1 MPSKMNHIT
10 TKTHARPQLAPT
22 LRLPRDS
29 ILSRHHWRWG
39 ELAWLVAAAGCFFVF
54 PEYLALGTSVL
65 VMVLLVLSYDLLLG
79 FSGVL
84 SLGHS
89 VFFGLGA
96 FIAGWL
102 SLAGWT
108 EPISVVLLAGVSAAV
123 LGALLGPFLLR
134 LTGLP
139 LMMVTLA
146 LGVLVFEAAHKATRL
161 TGGDDGLSGIQFAP
175 ILGMFDWG
183 LGGATSYLY
192 VLGWL
197 TVLFLVL
204 KRIVASPFG
213 VMLQGIR
220 ENPAR
225 MRLIGNRV
233 VPHLT
238 LAYVMSGAV
247 AGMAGALFTQ
257 ANAFVGLGVFA
268 LDTSVD
274 VLVMLV
280 LGGIGGL
287 YGALLGAPAYMLI
300 KHFSSQWNPYSWML
314 IIGLLLIVVVL
325 QGRGGL
331 LAMLQAA
338 IGKFGLARPRQPEE
352 HA

>member
-1 MPSKMNHIT
+1 MT
-10 TKTHARPQLAPT
+10 T
-22 LRLPRDS
+22 LPRDS

-39 ELAWLVAAAGCFFVF
+39 ELLWLLAAVACYFLFR
-54 PEYLALGTSVL
+54 EYLALGTSVL

-84 SLGHS
+84 SLGHA

-108 EPISVVLLAGVSAAV
+108 EPISVVLVAGLAAALLAAV
-123 LGALLGPFLLR
+123 LGPFLLR

-139 LMMVTLA
+139 LLMVTLA
-146 LGVLVFEAAHKATRL
+146 FGVLVFEAAHKATTI

-175 ILGMFDWG
+175 VLGTFEWG

-192 VLGWL
+192 VLAWL
-197 TVLFLVL
+197 VVVFVIL
-204 KRIVASPFG
+204 KRIVSSPFG
-213 VMLQGIR
+213 VLLQGIR

-233 VPHLT
+233 LPHLT
-238 LAYVMSGAV
+238 LAYVISGAV

-257 ANAFVGLGVFA
+257 ANAFVGLGVLA

-280 LGGIGGL
+280 LGGIGNL
-287 YGALLGAPAYMLI
+287 WGALIGAPVYMLL
-300 KHFSSQWNPYSWML
+300 KHFSSQWNPHYWML
-314 IIGLLLIVVVL
+314 IIGVLLIAVVL
-325 QGRGGL
+325 FGRGGL
-331 LAMLQAA
+331 LGMLRSVSRKLRREAA
-338 IGKFGLARPRQPEE
+338 
-352 HA
+352 

>member
-1 MPSKMNHIT
+1 MIS
-10 TKTHARPQLAPT
+10 
-22 LRLPRDS
+22 LPRDS
-29 ILSRHHWRWG
+29 ILSRHHWRVG
-39 ELAWLVAAAGCFFVF
+39 ELLWLVAAVACYFVF

-84 SLGHS
+84 SLGHA

-96 FIAGWL
+96 FTAGWL
-102 SLAGWT
+102 ALAGWT
-108 EPISVVLLAGVSAAV
+108 EPISAVVVGALAAALLA
-123 LGALLGPFLLR
+123 ALLGSFILR

-139 LMMVTLA
+139 LLMVTLA
-146 LGVLVFEAAHKATRL
+146 FGVLVFEAAHKATKI

-175 ILGMFDWG
+175 ILGVFEWG

-197 TVLFLVL
+197 VLFFLL
-204 KRIVASPFG
+204 MKRIASSPFG

-233 VPHLT
+233 LPHLT
-238 LAYVMSGAV
+238 LAYVISGAV
-247 AGMAGALFTQ
+247 AGAAGALFTQ
-257 ANAFVGLGVFA
+257 ANAFVGLGVLA

-280 LGGIGGL
+280 LGGIGSL
-287 YGALLGAPAYMLI
+287 YGALLGAPAYMLL
-300 KHFSSQWNPYSWML
+300 KHFSSQWNPFYWML
-314 IIGLLLIVVVL
+314 IIGVLLIAVVL
-325 QGRGGL
+325 LGRGGL
-331 LAMLQAA
+331 VGMAQLALR
-338 IGKFGLARPRQPEE
+338 KLRRRP
-352 HA
+352 A